1 MPSTP
6 TTRLRVE
13 KQALGENLNSW
24 GDARLNDALQRLDDA
39 IAGIASITIS
49 GASTTLTSSNYS
61 DDQARRACLV
71 FSGTLTANSTV
82 TVPNVEKMY
91 LAINN
96 TAGAFSLTLKTAA
109 GSGYALRSGAQWVY
123 CNGTDVLGA
132 TPRLDQLPL
141 ATGDVDLNAQ
151 RLTNLGT
158 PSASTDAATKTYVDA
173 VAGSATSAATSAT
186 AAAASATSAATSATS
201 AAANAL
207 SAANSAISAASS
219 SSTAQSLLSTKA
231 DLASPTFSGNIGL
244 GRSPYVTSGYTTLA
258 IQGAD
263 GGVVEMM
270 DTAGTLFGRI
280 YSQPT
285 DKLVVQNSR
294 ATGKIHFAI
303 SASDAMMIDSNRHLL
318 IGTTAL
324 APGYFDNTNTGFV
337 IRSNGQFFQNA
348 PDFSTMGRN
357 TAGTVLAFNLASVW
371 KGSIDLSSGG
381 TAYLTS
387 SDHRLKGGVVPLTG
401 ALERIGQ
408 LKPARFHFLEQPDE
422 TVDGFLAH
430 EVQETAPYAV
440 SGEKDATD
448 ANGNPVYQGLDYS
461 KLTPL
466 LVGAVQELAA
476 RVAALENR
484 ANG

>member
-6 TTRLRVE
+6 SSRLRVE
-13 KQALGENLNSW
+13 IQSLGENLNTW
-24 GDARLNDALQRLDDA
+24 GSERLNDALRRLEE
-39 IAGIASITIS
+39 GIAAVTTVAIS
-49 GASTTLTSSNYS
+49 GTSTTLTSNNYTA
-61 DDQARRACLV
+61 DQARSACLV
-71 FSGTLTANSTV
+71 FTGTLTAASTV
-82 TVPNVEKMY
+82 TVPNVEKLY

-96 TAGAFSLTLKTAA
+96 TAGAFSLTVKTAA

-141 ATGDVDLNAQ
+141 ATASVDLNAQ

-173 VAGSATSAATSAT
+173 VAGSATDAATSAT
-186 AAAASATSAATSATS
+186 ASAASAASAATSAASAATSATS
-201 AAANAL
+201 AATSASNAAATLSGAATSAN
-207 SAANSAISAASS
+207 
-219 SSTAQSLLSTKA
+219 
-231 DLASPTFSGNIGL
+231 PTFTGNVGV
-244 GRSPYVTSGYTTLA
+244 GRSPYVTTDYTTLA
-258 IQGAD
+258 IQGTN
-263 GGVVEMM
+263 GGVVELM

-285 DKLVVQNSR
+285 DKLVLQNSR
-294 ATGKIHFAI
+294 VTGKIHFAI
-303 SASDAMMIDSNRHLL
+303 ASSDAMMIDSNRHLL

-357 TAGTVLAFNLASVW
+357 SAGTVVAFNLASAW
-371 KGSIDLSSGG
+371 KGSIDISSGSVS
-381 TAYLTS
+381 YLTT

-401 ALERIGQ
+401 ALERVGQ

-448 ANGNPVYQGLDYS
+448 DDGNPVYQGLDYG
-461 KLTPL
+461 KLTAL
-466 LVGAVQELAA
+466 LVGAIQELTA
-476 RVAALENR
+476 RVAALEGR
-484 ANG
+484 ADG